1 MRNNAHQNYL
11 ENEVLTADPLKLV
24 VLLYQGALDSIAVA
38 RWQAGGNIAIRSK
51 SIRKALA
58 IVWELNRSLDMNCG
72 SDVSIQLSK
81 LYMYVRGKLVEAN
94 RSFADAPLAEAEKLM
109 STLLEAW
116 RQCESIE
123 APVSLSGATQ
133 EPYASREYESTEYAN
148 AEYAN
153 ADYKVEYAGVDY
165 AY

>member
-1 MRNNAHQNYL
+1 MRNNAHQNYF

-38 RWQAGGNIAIRSK
+38 RWQAGGNISIRSK

-72 SDVSIQLSK
+72 SDVSLQLSK
-81 LYMYVRGKLVEAN
+81 LYMYVRGRLVEAN
-94 RSFADAPLAEAEKLM
+94 QSFADAPLAEAEKLM

-116 RQCESIE
+116 RQCESME
-123 APVSLSGATQ
+123 APVSVSGGPP
-133 EPYASREYESTEYAN
+133 EHYGSREYESTEYAN
-148 AEYAN
+148 ADYKMEYAS
-153 ADYKVEYAGVDY
+153 VDY